1 MEVIMAEKLRLV
13 HYVNQ
18 FFGGIGG
25 EEKASEKPQVKDGYV
40 GPGRGLQNALEGK
53 GDVIATVICGD
64 NYIVERT
71 DEAIEEIIQLLT
83 PYKPDIVIAG
93 PAFNAGRYGVACGAI
108 CKAVQEKMGI
118 PAVTGM
124 FEKNPGVG
132 LYRMNAYIVNTLDSV
147 KGMAYALSDMVNL
160 AMKLATKQ
168 KIGDPE
174 EECYIPRG
182 ILKAEIADKTAAQRA
197 VDMILKK
204 TKGQPFKTELHLF
217 TEFERVKPPAAI
229 KNLSSAKIAL
239 ITDGGLVPKGNP
251 DKIELNNAT
260 KWGEYSIKGVDSLN
274 PENFD
279 VTHSGYDNTAVKR
292 DPNRLVPL
300 DAVRDFEKNM
310 TIGKLYDSYF
320 ATTGVGTSF
329 ENARRMGREI
339 AQRLKTEEVDG
350 VILTST

>member
-1 MEVIMAEKLRLV
+1 MTQKLRLV

-25 EEKASEKPQVKDGYV
+25 EEKASEKPQVKDGCV
-40 GPGRGLQNALEGK
+40 GPGQAIQNALAGK
-53 GDVIATVICGD
+53 GDVVATVICGD

-71 DEAIEEIIQLLT
+71 DEAIEEIIQLLIS
-83 PYKPDIVIAG
+83 YKPDIIIAG
-93 PAFNAGRYGVACGAI
+93 PAFNAGRYGVACGAV

-132 LYRMNAYIVNTLDSV
+132 LYRMSVYIIDTLDSV
-147 KGMAYALSDMVNL
+147 RGMADAVTKMLNL

-168 KIGDPE
+168 KIGNPE
-174 EECYIPRG
+174 EEYYIPRG
-182 ILKAEIADKTAAQRA
+182 ILKVEIADKTAAQRA
-197 VDMILKK
+197 VDMVVKK
-204 TKGQPFKTELHLF
+204 ATGQPFNSELHLF

-229 KNLSSAKIAL
+229 KNLSSARIAL
-239 ITDGGLVPKGNP
+239 VTDGGLVPKGNP

-260 KWGEYSIKGVDSLN
+260 KWGEYSIEGMDSLN
-274 PENFD
+274 PENFE
-279 VTHSGYDNTAVKR
+279 VTHSGYDNTAVKM

-300 DAVRDFEKNM
+300 DAVRDFEKNK
-310 TIGKLYDSYF
+310 TIGNINDSFF
-320 ATTGVGTSF
+320 ATTGVLTTF

-339 AQRLKTEEVDG
+339 AQRLKTKGVDG

>member
-1 MEVIMAEKLRLV
+1 MAQKLRIV

-25 EEKASEKPQVKDGYV
+25 EEKASEKPQVKDGCI
-40 GPGRGLQNALEGK
+40 GPGRAIQNALEGK
-53 GDVIATVICGD
+53 GDVVATIICGD
-64 NYIVERT
+64 NYIAERT
-71 DEAIEEIIQLLT
+71 DEAIKEIIQLLI
-83 PYKPDIVIAG
+83 PYKPDVVIAG
-93 PAFNAGRYGVACGAI
+93 PAFNAGRYGVGCGAI

-132 LYRMNAYIVNTLDSV
+132 LYRMNVYIINTLDSV
-147 KGMAYALSDMVNL
+147 RGMTDAVSRMVNL
-160 AMKLATKQ
+160 AMKMATQ
-168 KIGDPE
+168 EKIGSPE
-174 EECYIPRG
+174 AEYYIPRG
-182 ILKAEIADKTAAQRA
+182 ILKAEMSDKTAAQRA
-197 VDMILKK
+197 VDMIVKK
-204 TKGQPFKTELHLF
+204 AQGQPFTTELHLF

-239 ITDGGLVPKGNP
+239 ATDGGLVPKGNP

-260 KWGEYSIKGVDSLN
+260 RWGEYSVKGLDSLN
-274 PENFD
+274 PENFE
-279 VTHSGYDNTAVKR
+279 VTHSGYDNTAVRK

-300 DAVRDFEKNM
+300 DAARDFEKNL
-310 TIGKLYDSYF
+310 TIGKLNDSYF
-320 ATTGVGTSF
+320 ATTGVLTTF

-339 AQRLKTEEVDG
+339 AQKLKAEGVDG